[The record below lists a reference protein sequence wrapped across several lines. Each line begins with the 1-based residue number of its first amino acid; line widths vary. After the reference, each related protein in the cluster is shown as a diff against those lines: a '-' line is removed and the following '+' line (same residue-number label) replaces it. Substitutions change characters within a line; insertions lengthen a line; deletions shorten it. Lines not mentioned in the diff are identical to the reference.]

1 VCAFVCAFLTMASVK
16 RRPRSKFWI
25 ACYRAADG
33 TRRQRTTKT
42 TNKTAALQI
51 ALAAEHA
58 SRQNATAAAARRMFE
73 DVITRIGAEDPRTMA
88 PGETAAAFLARW
100 VDRKRRELSEGTGD
114 RYKQVAEDFAGFLGP
129 AAEKPLSGL
138 AAGVVARYRDQ
149 LAARYATTT
158 ANLYLKIVK
167 AALAD
172 AAAEGAT
179 DGNPAAGVKLLRGK
193 AAGPAEPRRALAPAE
208 VAAIL
213 AAVPVKD
220 EWHGIILAGIYTGQR
235 LGDIASMR
243 REDVRGGWWRFTAR
257 KTGAAMAVPLA
268 KPLAAWLKGQVRA
281 KSGPSQGQHNEKD
294 RKEKDGGTHVFP
306 DAAARMAAAKGKTGT
321 LSNQFQRILVRAG
334 LATKRDHAGAGKG
347 RHARRDASGLS
358 FHYLRHTATSRLKA
372 AGVPE
377 SVAMALIGHE
387 SRQVSRA
394 YTHLPESTLSEAIK
408 KLVDG

>member
-1 VCAFVCAFLTMASVK
+1 MCVFLTMASVK

-88 PGETAAAFLARW
+88 ARETAAAFLARW
-100 VDRKRRELSEGTGD
+100 VDRKRLELSEGTGD
-114 RYKQVAEDFAGFLGP
+114 RYTQVAKDFSGFLGP
-129 AAEKPLSGL
+129 AAEKPLAGL

-149 LAARYATTT
+149 LAARYAPAT

-167 AALAD
+167 SALAD
-172 AAAEGAT
+172 AAAEGT
-179 DGNPAAGVKLLRGK
+179 MDGNPAAGVKLLRGK
-193 AAGPAEPRRALAPAE
+193 AVGPAQPRRALAPAE

-213 AAVPVKD
+213 AAVPFND

-235 LGDIASMR
+235 IGDIASMR

-268 KPLAAWLKGQVRA
+268 KPLAAWLQK
-281 KSGPSQGQHNEKD
+281 
-294 RKEKDGGTHVFP
+294 RKFTDENCVFP
-306 DAAARMAAAKGKTGT
+306 NAAARMAAAKGKTGT

-334 LATKRDHAGAGKG
+334 LAAKRDHAGAGKG

-372 AGVPE
+372 AGAPE

-387 SRQVSRA
+387 SRQISRA
-394 YTHLPESTLSEAIK
+394 YTHLPESILAEAIK
-408 KLVDG
+408 KLVDT